1 MQPRIQAVLTELN
14 RVILGKEEEIR
25 LALCC
30 LLAKGHLL
38 IEDLPGMGKTTLAH
52 ALATVMGLNYQRVQF
67 TSDMLPADLLGVSVF
82 EQQKEFVFHPG
93 PVFTQ
98 VLLADEINR
107 GSPRTQSALLEAMA
121 ERQVSIERETRLL
134 PEPFFV
140 IATQNPQ
147 DQAGTYPLPESQLD
161 RFLMRIE
168 LGYPDKATEKQMLLQ
183 RETPSV
189 SPLLDAQQ
197 LQLLQRQASQV
208 TVSDAA
214 MDYLLSLVQESRSG
228 ELTPHALSPRA
239 SRALLAAAQAW
250 AFMAG
255 RDYLLPDDIQSVFA
269 PVAEHRLRNATGSMM
284 GNRNSFSRAL
294 LERVDPVR

>member
-1 MQPRIQAVLTELN
+1 M
-14 RVILGKEEEIR
+14 
-25 LALCC
+25 
-30 LLAKGHLL
+30 
-38 IEDLPGMGKTTLAH
+38 
-52 ALATVMGLNYQRVQF
+52 
-67 TSDMLPADLLGVSVF
+67 F

-121 ERQVSIERETRLL
+121 ERQVSIDGETRAL

-168 LGYPDKATEKQMLLQ
+168 LGYPDKATEKRMLLQ
-183 RETPSV
+183 TGTVTV
-189 SPLLDAQQ
+189 SSLLDSQH
-197 LQLLQRQASQV
+197 LQLMQRQAAQV
-208 TVSDAA
+208 KVADAA
-214 MDYLLSLVQESRSG
+214 LDYLLSLVHESRYG
-228 ELTPHALSPRA
+228 AITPHALSPRA
-239 SRALLAAAQAW
+239 SQALLSAARVW
-250 AFMAG
+250 AYMAG
-255 RDYLLPDDIQSVFA
+255 RDYLLPDDIQAIFA
-269 PVAEHRLRNATGSMM
+269 PVAEHRLRNGYSSAM